1 LDFYIPYPLFSSPLA
16 PFGYPVYSSR
26 VAGEILLSR
35 DNIATAE
42 ACFGLGMV
50 IAKALQSG
58 KPFTVF
64 FNQDGH
70 VELAPYEEVLLDS
83 LEEETAVEQLFER
96 DYQDHQVLAYL
107 AGRRARSGE

>member
-1 LDFYIPYPLFSSPLA
+1 
-16 PFGYPVYSSR
+16 

-50 IAKALQSG
+50 IAKALQAG

-64 FNQDGH
+64 FNQEGN
-70 VELAPYEEVLLDS
+70 VELAPYEETLLDTVG
-83 LEEETAVEQLFER
+83 EEEAVERLFDR

-107 AGRRARSGE
+107 AGRRARQGG